1 MKRDEPFDQ
10 ESRREAAAL
19 KYDAGADRAPRVT
32 ALGRGYLAERMVKE
46 AEKNRVQVVQD
57 EKLSAMLQRISVGDE
72 IPEALYQVVAEI
84 LVFVYRMDEAAGK
97 DHGASGMK

>member
-1 MKRDEPFDQ
+1 MKREEVNEN

-19 KYDAGADRAPRVT
+19 KYDARDDRAPRVT
-32 ALGRGYLAERMVKE
+32 AIGRGYVADRMVKE

-57 EKLSAMLQRISVGDE
+57 DKLSAMLQRLSVGDE

-84 LVFVYRMDEAAGK
+84 LMFVYRMDEAASLGTK
-97 DHGASGMK
+97 ER